1 MAKRA
6 MAAANTAETEIG
18 RGTPLGTLWVG
29 RHSGDRDIL
38 VLDPEVS
45 SPNPQNVSL
54 YSLTQHR
61 LRTFPRSVMAEKI
74 HALEAAELERAIE
87 EYLSRS
93 SRRETYEDGLRAA
106 QAQRRTRQRDDIIR
120 SHERY
125 LERIGVRDAGVADTL
140 PGHKNGRRSKCHACG
155 IDLDDYVGLVC
166 NGCSSLLCSCG
177 ACACGTAGRR
187 RAGAAADQPA

>member
-6 MAAANTAETEIG
+6 TAAASAAGTEIG
-18 RGTPLGTLWVG
+18 RDTPLGTLWVG

-74 HALEAAELERAIE
+74 HALENGELEKAIE
-87 EYLSRS
+87 EYAARLSR
-93 SRRETYEDGLRAA
+93 RADYEDGLRAA
-106 QAQRRTRQRDDIIR
+106 QAQRRTRQRDEIIR

-125 LERIGVRDAGVADTL
+125 LERIGVRNAGVADTL

-155 IDLDDYVGLVC
+155 IDLDDFVGLVC
-166 NGCSSLLCSCG
+166 GGCSSLLCSCG
-177 ACACGTAGRR
+177 ACACGTTSRR
-187 RAGAAADQPA
+187 RAAAVTDQPA

>member
-6 MAAANTAETEIG
+6 TAAARTAATEIG

-38 VLDPEVS
+38 VLDPDVAS
-45 SPNPQNVSL
+45 SNPQNVSL

-74 HALEAAELERAIE
+74 HALEEAELEKAIE
-87 EYLSRS
+87 EYSSRT
-93 SRRETYEDGLRAA
+93 SRREVYEDGLRAA
-106 QAQRRTRQRDDIIR
+106 EAQRRTRQRNEFVR

-125 LERIGVRDAGVADTL
+125 LERIGVRDAGVTDTL

-155 IDLDDYVGLVC
+155 IDLDDFVGLVC
-166 NGCSSLLCSCG
+166 GGCSSVLCSCG
-177 ACACGTAGRR
+177 ACACGTAGRK
-187 RAGAAADQPA
+187 RAGTPADQTA